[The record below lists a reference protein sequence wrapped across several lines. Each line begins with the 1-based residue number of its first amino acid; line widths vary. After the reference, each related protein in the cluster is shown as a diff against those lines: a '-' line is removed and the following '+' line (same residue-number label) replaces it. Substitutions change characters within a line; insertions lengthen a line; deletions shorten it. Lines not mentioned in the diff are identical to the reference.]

1 MVPLVGVEGI
11 GSTVSVYVATASAQG
26 APNGLFVVIVI
37 VTGFPSSPDDGVYV
51 KLNGDEPEVPGL
63 TVPLPSCVI
72 VIRVALVN
80 VFPLTLTAVVP
91 HVFPL
96 MLLRVMAG
104 PLTQPHE
111 TEKLLPVVVH
121 PDALRTVI
129 VWLPFATPLNVAAV

>member
-37 VTGFPSSPDDGVYV
+37 VTVFPSSPDDGVYV

-63 TVPLPSCVI
+63 TVPLPSYVI

-80 VFPLTLTAVVP
+80 VFPLTLTSVVP
-91 HVFPL
+91 HVFTL
-96 MLLRVMAG
+96 MLLR
-104 PLTQPHE
+104 
-111 TEKLLPVVVH
+111 
-121 PDALRTVI
+121 
-129 VWLPFATPLNVAAV
+129 

>member
-37 VTGFPSSPDDGVYV
+37 VTVFPSSPDDGVYV

-80 VFPLTLTAVVP
+80 VFPLTLTSVVP

-96 MLLRVMAG
+96 MLLRVSVG
-104 PLTQPHE
+104 PLTHPHD
-111 TEKLLPVVVH
+111 TEKLGPVEIH
-121 PDALRTVI
+121 PEEFLTVI
-129 VWLPFATPLNVAAV
+129 A